1 MKSCFVELKIK
12 DPETYKR
19 MLESG
24 QLKKDMQDC
33 GIEIIDQDEIVAALK
48 VLRNAVNDLP
58 AG

>member
-24 QLKKDMQDC
+24 QLKKDMQDY